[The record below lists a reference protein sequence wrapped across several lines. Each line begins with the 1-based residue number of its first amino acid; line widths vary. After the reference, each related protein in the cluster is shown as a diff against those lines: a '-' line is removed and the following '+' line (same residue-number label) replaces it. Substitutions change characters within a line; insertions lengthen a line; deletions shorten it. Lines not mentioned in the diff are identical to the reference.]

1 MKTIFLSFTPEP
13 FYEPI
18 TKGVKRYEYRSRFC
32 NEECY
37 AYLYLSAPVQ
47 KVVARIKFGKR
58 IEFESWEKEF
68 SDDEEAMKRLKE
80 FKTEGKRYAIPI
92 LEFQE
97 IAPVTL
103 KRIKEQFTDF
113 RPPRSYYI
121 LDNNPLLLEYLD
133 SMQLLGNKLINDLTC
148 IEAAEVCTY

>member
-18 TKGVKRYEYRSRFC
+18 KKGVKRYEYRSRFC

-58 IEFESWEKEF
+58 IELESWEKE
-68 SDDEEAMKRLKE
+68 
-80 FKTEGKRYAIPI
+80 
-92 LEFQE
+92 
-97 IAPVTL
+97 
-103 KRIKEQFTDF
+103 FTDF

-133 SMQLLGNKLINDLTC
+133 SMQSLGNKLVNDLAC